1 MIEIFNKDNLVNIKN
16 SDNVIV
22 TLNTQNKEVKIW
34 DYTIDYPGEYEKSGI
49 LLEVKE
55 HDNKFFY
62 SFLIEWKVVFILFD
76 DNFEQKE
83 EIMSFFWDID
93 ILLINWTKNAT
104 KIIENIEARIIIPFG
119 EWKDV
124 FLNILGQHKEEIESF
139 KLKWEIWNENTEFI
153 NLK

>member
-1 MIEIFNKDNLVNIKN
+1 
-16 SDNVIV
+16 
-22 TLNTQNKEVKIW
+22 
-34 DYTIDYPGEYEKSGI
+34 
-49 LLEVKE
+49 
-55 HDNKFFY
+55 
-62 SFLIEWKVVFILFD
+62 VFVLFD